1 MEASARVE
9 RSLFMWAT
17 GYDIEVERHVSS
29 PDGPM
34 KVREIEHIPPETAAA
49 CKWLFNRD
57 PERWRPETARVEVTG
72 SSTLQDQ
79 EMSAF
84 ETARRIAF
92 LLGRGEH
99 AARALRAKGELVDD
113 A

>member
-1 MEASARVE
+1 
-9 RSLFMWAT
+9 
-17 GYDIEVERHVSS
+17 
-29 PDGPM
+29 
-34 KVREIEHIPPETAAA
+34 
-49 CKWLFNRD
+49 
-57 PERWRPETARVEVTG
+57 
-72 SSTLQDQ
+72 LQDQ